1 MEEEQVKSNVN
12 KAEQKVPKKSEKD
25 RNGMM
30 GGLVFGVILVFFTY
44 QIYDKIF
51 EFPIGKILV
60 YILGFFAFICFAVAL
75 SCFFDFKESKKMEK
89 LDEDAR
95 REEKEFSEIDPEKRA
110 LRAEKMFRMNQKELM
125 RYYDMNLAQTKFLS
139 GLGIMM
145 IIFGILIVAATLYM
159 YMSLDADKVLLFVGS
174 LSGIIV
180 DFIGAIFITMYTKN
194 IEAAVKFHA
203 KFAESNNLLL
213 ANSIANKI
221 EDDKIRE
228 DTLSEI
234 SKNIILYKKTR
245 WSNGKQFGN
254 RKSVSQ
260 NKMCK

>member
-1 MEEEQVKSNVN
+1 LIFV
-12 KAEQKVPKKSEKD
+12 
-25 RNGMM
+25 
-30 GGLVFGVILVFFTY
+30 VIACQT
-44 QIYDKIF
+44 YDKIF

-60 YILGFFAFICFAVAL
+60 YIIGFLAFICFAVSL
-75 SCFFDFKESKKMEK
+75 SCLFDFKESKKMEK

-95 REEKEFSEIDPEKRA
+95 REEKEFSEIAPEKRA

-145 IIFGILIVAATLYM
+145 IVFGISIVMATLYM
-159 YMSLDADKVLLFVGS
+159 YMYLNEDTVLLFVGS
-174 LSGIIV
+174 LSGIVV
-180 DFIGAIFITMYTKN
+180 DFIGAIFIKMYTKN

-221 EDDKIRE
+221 ENDTIRE
-228 DTLSEI
+228 ITLSEI
-234 SKNIILYKKTR
+234 SKNIILAKKST
-245 WSNGKQFGN
+245 
-254 RKSVSQ
+254 
-260 NKMCK
+260 ME

>member
-1 MEEEQVKSNVN
+1 MGEEQEKGDNK
-12 KAEQKVPKKSEKD
+12 KAEQKNSQRD
-25 RNGMM
+25 RNGVI
-30 GGLVFGVILVFFTY
+30 GGLVFGILLVFLAY

-51 EFPIGKILV
+51 EFPIGQMLV
-60 YILGFFAFICFAVAL
+60 YTIGFLAFICFMVSV

-89 LDEDAR
+89 LEEEAR
-95 REEKEFSEIDPEKRA
+95 REEKEFSEIDSENRD

-145 IIFGILIVAATLYM
+145 IIFGILIVISSLYM
-159 YMSLDADKVLLFVGS
+159 YMSMDGDKVPLFVGS
-174 LSGIIV
+174 LSGIVV
-180 DFIGAIFITMYTKN
+180 DFIGAIFIKMYTKN
-194 IEAAVKFHA
+194 IKAAVKFHA

-221 EDDKIRE
+221 RDDKIRE

-234 SKNIILYKKTR
+234 SKNIVLM
-245 WSNGKQFGN
+245 N
-254 RKSVSQ
+254 KSTTE
-260 NKMCK
+260 

>member
-1 MEEEQVKSNVN
+1 M
-12 KAEQKVPKKSEKD
+12 
-25 RNGMM
+25 NGVI
-30 GGLVFGVILVFFTY
+30 GGLVFGLIFAFVFY
-44 QIYDKIF
+44 KIYINLF
-51 EFPIGKILV
+51 EFPIGQILA
-60 YILGFFAFICFAVAL
+60 YIIGFLAFICFMVAV
-75 SCFFDFKESKKMEK
+75 SCFFDYKESKKMEK
-89 LDEDAR
+89 LDEEAR
-95 REEKEFSEIDPEKRA
+95 REEKEFSEIAPEKRA

-145 IIFGILIVAATLYM
+145 IIFGILIVAVSLYM
-159 YMSLDADKVLLFVGS
+159 YMSMDADTVLLFVGS
-174 LSGIIV
+174 LSGIVV
-180 DFIGAIFITMYTKN
+180 DFIGAIFIKMYTKN

-234 SKNIILYKKTR
+234 SKSIILIKESTTE
-245 WSNGKQFGN
+245 
-254 RKSVSQ
+254 
-260 NKMCK
+260 